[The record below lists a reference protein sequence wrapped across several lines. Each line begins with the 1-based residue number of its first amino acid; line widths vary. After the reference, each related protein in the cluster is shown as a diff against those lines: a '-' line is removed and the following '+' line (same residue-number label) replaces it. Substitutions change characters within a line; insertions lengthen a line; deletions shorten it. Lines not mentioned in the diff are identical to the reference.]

1 MKDRSSHDTSSEK
14 SREKKASALSAVTL
28 VADGMI
34 VGIGTGSTAAYA
46 ITELGR
52 LVAGGLDI
60 LCVPTSYQSEMLAA
74 QQKIPI
80 TTLSEHPELDIV
92 LDGAD
97 QIDRNLVAIKGGGA
111 AHTREKVIAHAAS
124 RVVLMAD
131 HEKVVPG
138 LDHEVPIEVLPYA
151 RTLVERGVR
160 ALGGIPE
167 LRMAARKDGP
177 VVTDNGNFVIDAD
190 FGAID
195 DPARLSGELSALVG
209 TIEHGIFL
217 NVDEVHIGTADGV
230 RVLKRQGL
238 HK

>member
-1 MKDRSSHDTSSEK
+1 MKDRSSHDTSSET
-14 SREKKASALSAVTL
+14 SREKEASALSAVTL
-28 VADGMI
+28 IADGMI

-52 LVAGGLDI
+52 LVARGLDI

-80 TTLSEHPELDIV
+80 TTLSEHPQLDIV

-124 RVVLMAD
+124 RVVLMVD

-160 ALGGIPE
+160 ALGGMPE

-177 VVTDNGNFVIDAD
+177 VITDNGNFVIDAD
-190 FGAID
+190 FGTID
-195 DPARLSGELSALVG
+195 DPARLSGELNALVG
-209 TIEHGIFL
+209 AIEHGIFL
-217 NVDEVHIGTADGV
+217 NVDEVHIGTSDGV
-230 RVLKRQGL
+230 RVLKR
-238 HK
+238 

>member
-14 SREKKASALSAVTL
+14 SREKEASALSAVTL
-28 VADGMI
+28 IADGMI

-46 ITELGR
+46 IAELGR
-52 LVAGGLDI
+52 QVAGGLDI

-74 QQKIPI
+74 QHKIPI
-80 TTLSEHPELDIV
+80 TTLSEHPQLDIV

-131 HEKVVPG
+131 HEKITHE
-138 LDHEVPIEVLPYA
+138 LDHEVSIEVLPYA
-151 RTLVERGVR
+151 RTLVEHGVR
-160 ALGGIPE
+160 ALGGLPA

-190 FGAID
+190 FGAIN
-195 DPARLSGELSALVG
+195 DPTRLSGELSALVG
-209 TIEHGIFL
+209 AIEHGIFL
-217 NVDEVHIGTADGV
+217 NVDEVHIGTSDGV
-230 RVLKRQGL
+230 KVLNR
-238 HK
+238 

>member
-1 MKDRSSHDTSSEK
+1 MKDRSSHDTSSDK
-14 SREKKASALSAVTL
+14 SREKEASALSAVTL

-46 ITELGR
+46 IAELGR
-52 LVAGGLDI
+52 LVARGLEI

-111 AHTREKVIAHAAS
+111 AHTWEKVIAHAAS
-124 RVVLMAD
+124 RVVLMVD

-151 RTLVERGVR
+151 RTLVEREVR
-160 ALGGIPE
+160 ALGG
-167 LRMAARKDGP
+167 
-177 VVTDNGNFVIDAD
+177 IDAD

-209 TIEHGIFL
+209 AIEHGIFL
-217 NVDEVHIGTADGV
+217 NVDEVHVGTADGV
-230 RVLKRQGL
+230 RILKR
-238 HK
+238 

>member
-1 MKDRSSHDTSSEK
+1 MKDRSSHDTSSET
-14 SREKKASALSAVTL
+14 SREKEASALSAVTL
-28 VADGMI
+28 IADGMI

-46 ITELGR
+46 IAELGR

-80 TTLSEHPELDIV
+80 TTLSEHPKLDIV

-138 LDHEVPIEVLPYA
+138 LDHVVPIEVLPYA

-209 TIEHGIFL
+209 AIEHGIFL

-230 RVLKRQGL
+230 RVLKR
-238 HK
+238 

>member
-1 MKDRSSHDTSSEK
+1 MKDRSSHDTSSDKSHEK
-14 SREKKASALSAVTL
+14 EASALSAVTL
-28 VADGMI
+28 IADGMI

-46 ITELGR
+46 IAELGR

-97 QIDRNLVAIKGGGA
+97 QIDRNLMAIKGGGA

-131 HEKVVPG
+131 HEKVAPG
-138 LDHEVPIEVLPYA
+138 LDHTVPIEVLPYA
-151 RTLVERGVR
+151 RTLVEREVR
-160 ALGGIPE
+160 ALDGIPA

-190 FGAID
+190 FGTID
-195 DPARLSGELSALVG
+195 DPVQLSDELNTLVG
-209 TIEHGIFL
+209 AIEHGIFL

-230 RVLKRQGL
+230 RVLKRAGL
-238 HK
+238 

>member
-1 MKDRSSHDTSSEK
+1 MKDRSSHDTSSEA
-14 SREKKASALSAVTL
+14 SREKEASALSAVTL
-28 VADGMI
+28 IADGMI

-46 ITELGR
+46 IAELGR
-52 LVAGGLDI
+52 LVASGLDI

-80 TTLSEHPELDIV
+80 TTLLEHPTLDIV

-131 HEKVVPG
+131 HEKVVHG
-138 LDHEVPIEVLPYA
+138 LNHEVPIEVLPYA
-151 RTLVERGVR
+151 RTLVERGVL
-160 ALGGIPE
+160 ALGGIPK

-190 FGAID
+190 FGTID
-195 DPARLSGELSALVG
+195 DPARLSSSAHSSTG
-209 TIEHGIFL
+209 YS
-217 NVDEVHIGTADGV
+217 
-230 RVLKRQGL
+230 
-238 HK
+238 